1 MAILRDLPESR
12 NLRLEG
18 NQVAVELSADDR
30 RLAALLERLLAAG
43 VRVTSFAEEEPTLE
57 DVFMTLTESETGQ

>member
-30 RLAALLERLLAAG
+30 RLAAS
-43 VRVTSFAEEEPTLE
+43 VQVTSFAEEEPTLE
-57 DVFMTLTESETGQ
+57 DVFMTLTEGETGQ